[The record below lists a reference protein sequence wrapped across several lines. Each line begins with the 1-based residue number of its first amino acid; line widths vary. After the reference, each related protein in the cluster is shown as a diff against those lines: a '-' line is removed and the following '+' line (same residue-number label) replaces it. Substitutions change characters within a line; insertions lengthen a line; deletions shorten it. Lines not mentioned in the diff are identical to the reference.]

1 MNQTASF
8 VVGDKAMALTDSG
21 AKVTPPGECQFA
33 ATSAPR
39 ACAPACTRHARSRA
53 APAPAAPSGRAAGL
67 TGRALLALLPLQVYD
82 LRTGQALRLGP
93 NKGLLMQQISSALD
107 TQALVD
113 EMQTHL
119 AWAAKPGGS
128 GH

>member
-1 MNQTASF
+1 MPQ
-8 VVGDKAMALTDSG
+8 LTLS
-21 AKVTPPGECQFA
+21 P
-33 ATSAPR
+33 
-39 ACAPACTRHARSRA
+39 
-53 APAPAAPSGRAAGL
+53 
-67 TGRALLALLPLQVYD
+67 LLAPQVFD

-93 NKGLLMQQISSALD
+93 NKAQLMQQISSALD

-119 AWAAKPGGS
+119 AWAAKPSGS